1 MPNAD
6 GTILITGAR
15 APVALHSAH
24 LLHGAGR
31 KVMLADTPAR
41 PIAAASQACAR
52 YHRLPPPR

>member
-1 MPNAD
+1 M
-6 GTILITGAR
+6 
-15 APVALHSAH
+15 ALHSAR